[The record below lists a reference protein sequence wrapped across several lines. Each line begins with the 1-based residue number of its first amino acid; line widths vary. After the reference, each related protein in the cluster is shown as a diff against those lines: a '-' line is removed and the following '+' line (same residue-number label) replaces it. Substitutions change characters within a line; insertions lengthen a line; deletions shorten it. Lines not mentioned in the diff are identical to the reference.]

1 MNYTEKLIELLDK
14 NNPDLALMG
23 EITGEKLVEYYRN
36 RKNPVYLFSIED
48 AEKLKDDEI
57 IDDAEKV
64 MEHDI
69 FGHKFN
75 GPIDWKFNPTT
86 ETSRDNEWS
95 WSLFRTIY
103 WQPLAR
109 AYALTKDEK
118 YTK

>member
-86 ETSRDNEWS
+86 ETSRDN
-95 WSLFRTIY
+95 
-103 WQPLAR
+103 
-109 AYALTKDEK
+109 
-118 YTK
+118 